1 MTHKELAS
9 TLEAKRSELAAL
21 FEKHKTEAGEYDMPV
36 ETIEEVNKRN
46 DELTALGK
54 QFDASYRALQAQE
67 QIKRDAENASKVAML
82 PVGGRPV
89 GEGAGERHIGAVD
102 QMLQLPEYKA
112 FAQRV
117 KDRGDFGGPGTRF
130 DVTLEGLTLKTLMT
144 TTTSYAPFVPRDD
157 RLVLSAQRRPVVADL
172 IPDDE
177 TDQNSIKW
185 MEETTFTNAAD
196 AVAEGGS
203 YPEAALVYTERTTP
217 VEKIAV
223 WIPATDEQLAD
234 VGQLRNLI
242 ENRLR
247 LMLQLTEEARMLTGS
262 GVSPQITGFLNK
274 AGIQTQ
280 AKGTDPIPDAI
291 FKAMTK
297 VRWTAFAEP
306 TGLVIHP
313 NDWQSVRLLRTN
325 DGNYIWGHPAE
336 VGPERIWG
344 LPIVP
349 TPAITEGTGLVG
361 DFQMFSHISRRK
373 GISFSSTDSHG
384 TFFIEGKVAIR
395 AEERLSLEI
404 YRAAAFATIT
414 GLNA

>member
-1 MTHKELAS
+1 MTHKELAAS
-9 TLEAKRSELAAL
+9 LEAKRNELAAL
-21 FEKHKTEAGEYDMPV
+21 FDKHKTEAGDYDMPV
-36 ETIEEVNKRN
+36 EVIEEVNKRN
-46 DELTALGK
+46 DDLTEMGK

-82 PVGGRPV
+82 PVAGRPAGD
-89 GEGAGERHIGAVD
+89 GEKRHIGAVD
-102 QMLQLPEYKA
+102 QMIELPEYKA

-117 KDRGDFGGPGTRF
+117 KDNGDFGRPGLRF
-130 DVTLEGLTLKTLMT
+130 DVTLDGLTLKTLMT
-144 TTTSYAPFVPRDD
+144 TTTSYAPFVGRDD
-157 RLVLSAQRRPVVADL
+157 RLVLTAQRRPVVADL

-177 TDQNSIKW
+177 TDAGSVKW
-185 MEETTFTNAAD
+185 MEETTFTNAA
-196 AVAEGGS
+196 APVVEGGA

-247 LMLQLTEEARMLTGS
+247 LMLQLAEENQLLTGT
-262 GVSPQITGFLNK
+262 GVSPQLTGFLNK

-336 VGPERIWG
+336 QGPERIWAM
-344 LPIVP
+344 PIVP
-349 TPAITEGTGLVG
+349 TPAITEGTALTG

-373 GISFSSTDSHG
+373 GISFSSSDSHG